1 MGNYYQIGGSLDYD
15 APTYIERQADSD
27 LYTALLAGDFC
38 YVFTSRQMGKSSL
51 IVRSWHHLQTAGYSC
66 AVVDVTSIGSDHIT
80 PEQWYRGMMGTLA
93 LQLGLRKTIDISQ
106 WWETHSHL
114 SLTQILNQFIA
125 MVLAQHPGQRLFIFI
140 DEVDSLLNLPFS
152 VDDFFALIRYCYN
165 RRAVEPDYRQL
176 TFAIFGVAA
185 PADLI
190 SDKQRTPF
198 NVGRAIVLE
207 GFSLSEAIPLAQG
220 LQIQTANSE
229 AILQEV
235 LNWTGGQPFLTQ
247 KVCQLLVTS
256 SKASMHEPLSIPPGM
271 EKFWV
276 ETIVRS
282 HIITHWESQ
291 DEPEHLRTIRD
302 RLLYDDSRTGRLLS
316 IYQRWLEGDAITT
329 DDSRDQME
337 LLLSGLMVQRN
348 GYLVVKNRI
357 YETVFDLAWIQRQLT
372 ALRPYSEAVDAW
384 IASNQTDTSRLLR
397 GQALHD
403 AQIWAR
409 GKSLSDLDYRFLASS
424 QEQEQIETQRSLE
437 LEKARSAQRTTRLQ
451 RILLGITSGALVVV
465 SLLGLAAFWQYRRAI
480 ASDQTSR
487 LNEIR
492 ALISSAEGR
501 FASHQEL
508 DALMDAIKAKRRLED
523 LSDVPEVLMAA
534 SDRALQQIIYWMSER
549 NRFSGHEA
557 SVLEV
562 AYSPDGEF
570 VATTSADQTVKLWAT
585 DGQLL
590 HSFAGNATT
599 FGLAFHPQQPLLS
612 ATNLDGSLQI
622 WNLETKALEQ
632 TIQAHEGAAWDVE
645 FSPTGDFLVS
655 GGADRQVKVWSL
667 DGRLLNTLS
676 GHEGMVWQVAVSPT
690 DQTISSASVDGTA
703 KVWTAEG
710 QLLQTVPA
718 TDANSSVWSVA
729 FSPTENVMAMAG
741 DDAVIQLWQS
751 ATDSLQSLT
760 GHTQRIDRLAF
771 SADGSEIASTA
782 LDKTIRIWSKE
793 GAPWRILQLSG
804 EIRRLGF
811 SPNQSQSIVTAG
823 NGVTAQLRQWQTPL
837 LKTIFLDGNSWDIAI
852 SPNGERIVGGDSS
865 QITVWDTNRNVMATL
880 QVGQD
885 TLLGFDFSPD
895 EQLIATAGRS
905 GSISLW
911 TQTGRFLRVL
921 EGHQFQTWDAAFSP
935 DSQRVAAGAE
945 DGTLRI
951 WTVEG
956 QLLHTLSGHDGRV
969 YRVVFSPDGQQLV
982 SSGADGTVQIW
993 DQDGTRRHRLE
1004 AHDSDIFGLSV
1015 SPDGQFFAS
1024 ASVDQ
1029 TVKLWRWDG
1038 TLVRTFE
1045 GHSHNVYGVDF
1056 SADSQLLATASAD
1069 NTVNLWTLDGE
1080 KLKTLYGNGS
1090 GFKSVKFSSTGKLL
1104 VTVAENGTLTLWS
1117 LDTILTLNELS
1128 YACDWLKDYLI
1139 TNVDVLASD
1148 RTICDG
1154 VPPLAP
1160 KLNHGQLLPN
1170 WRQS

>member
-1 MGNYYQIGGSLDYD
+1 MGNYYQVGGSLDYQ
-15 APTYIERQADSD
+15 APTYIERQADGE
-27 LYTALLAGDFC
+27 LYRALLAGEFC

-51 IVRSWHHLQTAGYSC
+51 MVRSWHQLQADGHCC
-66 AVVDVTSIGSDHIT
+66 AVIDVTNIGSNDIT
-80 PEQWYRGMMGTLA
+80 PEQWYKGMMGTLA
-93 LQLGLRKTIDISQ
+93 LQLGLRKTFDIRS
-106 WWETHSHL
+106 WWDEHDHL
-114 SLTQILNQFIA
+114 SLIQLLSQFIET
-125 MVLAQHPGQRLFIFI
+125 VLAYAPDQRLFIFV

-152 VDDFFALIRYCYN
+152 VDDFFALIRYCHN
-165 RRAVEPDYRQL
+165 RRAIEPAYQRL

-198 NVGRAIVLE
+198 NIGRAIVLQ
-207 GFSLSEAIPLAQG
+207 GFSVSEAAPLAQG
-220 LQIQTANSE
+220 LDLETANTE

-235 LNWTGGQPFLTQ
+235 LQWTNGQPFLTQ
-247 KVCQLLVTS
+247 KVCQLLVDS
-256 SKASMHEPLSIPPGM
+256 SQRAINEPLSVPAGM
-271 EKFWV
+271 ETFWV
-276 ETIVRS
+276 ESLVRS

-316 IYQRWLEGDAITT
+316 IYQRWLEGAAIPT
-329 DDSRDQME
+329 DDSRDQIE

-348 GYLVVKNRI
+348 GYFVVKNRI

-384 IASNQTDTSRLLR
+384 IASHQTDASRLLR
-397 GQALHD
+397 GQALRD

-437 LEKARSAQRTTRLQ
+437 LEKARSAQQTTRLQ
-451 RILLGITSGALVVV
+451 RILLSITSGALVVV

-523 LSDVPEVLMAA
+523 LSDVPEGLMAA

-599 FGLAFHPQQPLLS
+599 FGLAFHPQQQLLS
-612 ATNLDGSLQI
+612 VTNLDGSLQI
-622 WNLETKALEQ
+622 WNLKTKALEQ

-667 DGRLLNTLS
+667 DGRLINTLS
-676 GHEGMVWQVAVSPT
+676 GHKGMVWQVAVSPT
-690 DQTISSASVDGTA
+690 DQTISSASLDGTA
-703 KVWTAEG
+703 NVWTAEG
-710 QLLQTVPA
+710 QLLRSIPA
-718 TDANSSVWSVA
+718 TETNSSVWSVA

-741 DDAVIQLWQS
+741 NDAVIQLWQS

-760 GHTQRIDRLAF
+760 GHTKRIDRLAF
-771 SADGSEIASTA
+771 SADGDAIASTA
-782 LDKTIRIWSKE
+782 LDQTIRIWSKE
-793 GAPWRILQLSG
+793 GDPWRVLQLSG

-811 SPNQSQSIVTAG
+811 SPNQPQSIVTAG
-823 NGVTAQLRQWQTPL
+823 NGITAQLRQWETPL
-837 LKTIFLDGNSWDIAI
+837 LKTIFLDGNSWDVAI
-852 SPNGERIVGGDSS
+852 SPNGERIIGGDSS
-865 QITVWDTNRNVMATL
+865 QINVWDTNRNTIATL
-880 QVGQD
+880 EAEQD

-895 EQLIATAGRS
+895 GQLIAAAGRS
-905 GSISLW
+905 GTIRLW
-911 TQTGRFLRVL
+911 TQAGRFLRTL
-921 EGHQFQTWDAAFSP
+921 EGHQLQTWDVAFSP
-935 DSQRVAAGAE
+935 DGQRVAAGAE
-945 DGTLRI
+945 DGTIRI
-951 WTVEG
+951 WTVDG
-956 QLLHTLSGHDGRV
+956 QLLHTLSGHEGRV
-969 YRVVFSPDGQQLV
+969 YRVAFSPDGQQLV

-993 DQDGTRRHRLE
+993 DQDGALRHRLE

-1015 SPDGQFFAS
+1015 SPDGQFFAT

-1056 SADSQLLATASAD
+1056 SADGQLLATASAD

-1117 LDTILTLNELS
+1117 LDTILALNELS
-1128 YACDWLKDYLI
+1128 YACDWIQDYLT
-1139 TNVDVLASD
+1139 TNVDVLARD